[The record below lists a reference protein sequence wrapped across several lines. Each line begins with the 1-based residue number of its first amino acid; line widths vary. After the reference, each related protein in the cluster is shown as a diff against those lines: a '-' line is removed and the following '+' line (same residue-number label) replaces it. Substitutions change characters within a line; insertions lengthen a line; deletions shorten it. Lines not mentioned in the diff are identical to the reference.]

1 MIEQQEVL
9 QVEHPDR
16 VVWYQSLI
24 EEWACQTPGVEQ
36 LQSGEIAAWVGP
48 YTSQAGMCRPGP
60 TQVIALTVESALEAL
75 ANTLYADYQQDLAM
89 LRYLSANTIATYAS
103 AQVR

>member
-1 MIEQQEVL
+1 MNQEVL

-24 EEWACQTPGVEQ
+24 EEWASQTPGVQ
-36 LQSGEIAAWVGP
+36 QQSSGEIVAWVGP
-48 YTSQAGMCRPGP
+48 YSSHAGMRHPGS
-60 TQVIALTVESALEAL
+60 TGVIALTVESALEAL
-75 ANTLYADYQQDLAM
+75 ANTLYADYQQDLAT